1 MRAGIEV
8 QGLKELLKDMN
19 RLGPAFSREVRVA
32 SKKIATDEVPR
43 LKSAANSSDKLSA
56 AVGVTVRAR
65 SDRVPSIVAG
75 GAKRVAVSTKPKA
88 GDVFFGAEF
97 GGGKR
102 KTTRQF
108 RPHQGKRGYWFW
120 PQIREDEK
128 RMVAEWLAAVERV
141 LEDQT
146 MIDRGN

>member
-1 MRAGIEV
+1 MKAGIEV

-19 RLGPAFSREVRVA
+19 RLGPAFNREVRA
-32 SKKIATDEVPR
+32 SSKKIAEDEVPR
-43 LKSAANSSDKLSA
+43 LKAAANISNKMSA

-65 SDRVPSIVAG
+65 SDRVPQIIAG
-75 GAKRVAVSTKPKA
+75 GAKRVALSTKPKA

-108 RPHQGKRGYWFW
+108 RPHRGRRGYWFW

-128 RMVAEWLAAVERV
+128 RMVAEWLDAIDRAM
-141 LEDQT
+141 EDQAV
-146 MIDRGN
+146 IDRGQ